1 MATQLVRP
9 MSIEIPSDLANRL
22 EEVARQHGLT
32 VLELLAAMQA
42 ELENKTPYATL
53 ADMAANAAK
62 AGLRTPHPVDT
73 AARSREILE
82 TEYMDYLTRRRAP

>member
-1 MATQLVRP
+1 MAALQVTP

-22 EEVARQHGLT
+22 EEVARQHGFT
-32 VLELLAAMQA
+32 VLELLSAMQE
-42 ELENKTPYATL
+42 ELENETPYATL

-82 TEYMDYLTRRRAP
+82 TEYQECVTRRRAP